1 MSMFKLFE
9 AEDILPSFSRSGSE
23 RSSSSTGDSVMSK
36 SLHAAPSRLEGV
48 NSLWQDQDLNDFLDN
63 ESDPPL
69 WDFDISQ
76 KMSDLVIGK
85 KLHAPEELAM
95 TDTINPY
102 APLFNSAQTHNSSLQ
117 LNSTT
122 ASEMPGSSNPRF
134 KTEICRNF
142 KEKGTCLYGDL
153 CQFAHGKHELRKDV
167 VRHNKYK
174 TKHCQKYW
182 INGYCAY
189 GPRCN
194 FIHKEQESQKAGN
207 LNATEPAIRSGSPA
221 MLKTAAQVF
230 GFASMRKA
238 SLEAGDSSGSDDG
251 RQSLRGGQFDIHQY
265 VRPREDL
272 ALGLEKF
279 PTFYP
284 RDFQEGTDY
293 NNPIMGPIGSGR
305 PARLPR
311 QFPYGA

>member
-9 AEDILPSFSRSGSE
+9 AEDILPSLSRSGSE

-48 NSLWQDQDLNDFLDN
+48 NSLWQDLDYLDN

-85 KLHAPEELAM
+85 KLHAPEQLAM

-102 APLFNSAQTHNSSLQ
+102 APLFNTAQTHNSSLQ

-153 CQFAHGKHELRKDV
+153 CQFAHGKHELRVSIVALRFRSLGHVSEISKPLLKFIV
-167 VRHNKYK
+167 PTLRTCMSQRSRSFKFIA
-174 TKHCQKYW
+174 HCLFSCC
-182 INGYCAY
+182 I
-189 GPRCN
+189 
-194 FIHKEQESQKAGN
+194 SAGN
-207 LNATEPAIRSGSPA
+207 
-221 MLKTAAQVF
+221 
-230 GFASMRKA
+230 
-238 SLEAGDSSGSDDG
+238 
-251 RQSLRGGQFDIHQY
+251 
-265 VRPREDL
+265 
-272 ALGLEKF
+272 
-279 PTFYP
+279 
-284 RDFQEGTDY
+284 
-293 NNPIMGPIGSGR
+293 
-305 PARLPR
+305 
-311 QFPYGA
+311 

>member
-1 MSMFKLFE
+1 MFKLYE
-9 AEDILPSFSRSGSE
+9 AEDLLPSLSRSSSE
-23 RSSSSTGDSVMSK
+23 RSSSSVGGNIMSK
-36 SLHAAPSRLEGV
+36 SLNAAPSRLKGV
-48 NSLWQDQDLNDFLDN
+48 NSLWQDLNDYLDI

-69 WDFDISQ
+69 WDFDVSQ

-85 KLHAPEELAM
+85 KLHAPEQLTM

-102 APLFNSAQTHNSSLQ
+102 APLFSAQAHNSSLQ
-117 LNSTT
+117 LNSTID
-122 ASEMPGSSNPRF
+122 SEAPGSSNPRF

-142 KEKGTCLYGDL
+142 KEKGTCLYGEL

-194 FIHKEQESQKAGN
+194 FIHKEQESQKARD
-207 LNATEPAIRSGSPA
+207 LNGASEPTVRSGSMPPA
-221 MLKTAAQVF
+221 MFKTAAQVF
-230 GFASMRKA
+230 GLASMRKA

-251 RQSLRGGQFDIHQY
+251 RQSQRGGHFDIHQY
-265 VRPREDL
+265 VRPSEDP
-272 ALGLEKF
+272 AQGLEKF

-284 RDFQEGTDY
+284 RNLREGTDY
-293 NNPIMGPIGSGR
+293 NNPIIGPIGSGR
-305 PARLPR
+305 PARLLRHYP
-311 QFPYGA
+311 GA